1 MRTFGLYTLARLGLF
16 LVSFGVVWAV
26 SSIWLDWNATN
37 GLGAAVVALLV
48 SALASYVLLRG
59 LRDRTALEVADRA
72 DRMRDAFARSRRD
85 LDDGP
90 ERPAPGAATD
100 PPAGDGTRDPSAGRP
115 VRGDA
120 SRPPSPGDDEAHG
133 QRE

>member
-1 MRTFGLYTLARLGLF
+1 VRAFGLYSLARLGLF

-26 SSIWLDWNATN
+26 ANIWLDWNATN
-37 GLGAAVVALLV
+37 ALGAAVIALLV

-59 LRDRTALEVADRA
+59 LRDRTALEVATRA

-85 LDDGP
+85 LGDEP
-90 ERPAPGAATD
+90 EPPPPGTTS
-100 PPAGDGTRDPSAGRP
+100 G
-115 VRGDA
+115 
-120 SRPPSPGDDEAHG
+120 PPSPGDDEAHG

>member
-1 MRTFGLYTLARLGLF
+1 MYTLARLGLF
-16 LVSFGVVWAV
+16 LVSFGLVWAV
-26 SSIWLDWNATN
+26 ASVWLDWNATN
-37 GLGAAVVALLV
+37 GLGAAVLALLV

-59 LRDRTALEVADRA
+59 LRDRTAIEVAGRA

-85 LDDGP
+85 LDGEP
-90 ERPAPGAATD
+90 ERPALAAGTD
-100 PPAGDGTRDPSAGRP
+100 PPAGNGSRDPRAGGP

-120 SRPPSPGDDEAHG
+120 TQPTSPGDDEPHS